1 MHTRVQLASIA
12 FAVVILAGVFE
23 LVRRRKLGE
32 RYAIVWLAAAVVLL
46 VLAVWKSLLIKI
58 SHAVGI
64 YYPPNAFFVIA
75 FAFAL
80 LLLVHFSITAS
91 RLADQSRVLAQRV
104 ALLEERLRAREIE
117 AQKGD
122 AELGDEDPERV
133 DPPVRV
139 G

>member
-1 MHTRVQLASIA
+1 MHTRIQLASVA
-12 FAVVILAGVFE
+12 FALLILVGVFE

-32 RYAIVWLAAAVVLL
+32 RYALVWLAAAVVLL
-46 VLAVWKSLLIKI
+46 VLAVWKGLLTKV

-80 LLLVHFSITAS
+80 LLLLNFSITTS
-91 RLADQSRVLAQRV
+91 RLADQARVLAQRV
-104 ALLEERLRAREIE
+104 ALLEEQLRARDGGTKE
-117 AQKGD
+117 AEPEGSEEA
-122 AELGDEDPERV
+122 AEPARSRV
-133 DPPVRV
+133 QV

>member
-12 FAVVILAGVFE
+12 FAVIILAGVFE

-104 ALLEERLRAREIE
+104 ALLEERLHAREVEARKAQIE
-117 AQKGD
+117 DGD
-122 AELGDEDPERV
+122 PDRV